1 MKGMLIYNPTAGRF
15 PSLPLVERAVN
26 LLRNNDWEIALA
38 RTDTAQDITRFSQN
52 AAEHKLDAVFV
63 AGGDGSIHRAAAG
76 LLGSKTALAVLPAG
90 TANVW
95 AQELGLP
102 GLSWTNWNALE
113 ASVKKLLQG
122 QVRTMDVGICQDR
135 PFLLWA
141 GIGFDAFIV
150 HHLEPRSRLEKQF
163 AVPQYAANL
172 AWLAREWSGMDLEIC
187 VDQEPISGSFILALI
202 SNVHLYAGGLA
213 KLSNQARI
221 DDQQMELWLFSGNS
235 LATTMQHVWNVIT
248 GAHKKSNQVS
258 RYPCQKIRIQSAG
271 EIYLQLDG
279 EPLPPTREIEV
290 HIKPKALRVLV
301 PKELPRQLFSE
312 DVV

>member
-1 MKGMLIYNPTAGRF
+1 MEGMLIYNPTAGRF
-15 PSLPLVERAVN
+15 PSLLMVERAAN
-26 LLRNNDWEIALA
+26 LLRDHDWKITMA
-38 RTDTAQDITRFSQN
+38 RTNTAQDISRFSRK
-52 AAEHKLDAVFV
+52 AVEDKLDAVFI
-63 AGGDGSIHRAAAG
+63 AGGDGSVHQAAAG
-76 LLGSKTALAVLPAG
+76 LLGSKTALGVLPAG

-113 ASVKKLLQG
+113 GSVKKLLNG
-122 QVRTMDVGICQDR
+122 QVRTVDVGVCQDR

-141 GIGFDAFIV
+141 GMGFDAFIV
-150 HHLEPRSRLEKQF
+150 HHLEPRSRLEKQL

-172 AWLAREWSGMDLEIC
+172 AWYAMEWPGMDLEIC
-187 VDQEPISGSFILALI
+187 VDQQPISGSFILALV

-213 KLSNQARI
+213 KLSEQSRI

-248 GAHKKSNQVS
+248 GSHKRSDQVS
-258 RYPCQKIRIQSAG
+258 RYPCQQIQIQSEE

-279 EPLPPTREIEV
+279 EPLPPTREIEI

-301 PKELPRQLFSE
+301 PRDLPRQLFSE